1 MTGEVA
7 GQHVVVVGA
16 SNPTGLAIAAAF
28 AEAGAVVDVLARTP
42 EQAELIGLRL
52 GAHPG
57 VYASALDYASHAAL
71 SAAAERIEAEHGR
84 VDHVVVC
91 LRYGGRG
98 DAVWGGE
105 GEIGEVYSAMARA
118 WIPRQ
123 PERGSF
129 HFLICGD
136 RPSVGLQPQGPAL
149 VRRHE
154 ECALAC
160 GERRRVFLVA
170 AGPDDAASAAATVGL
185 AAEPERGSAKIV
197 APGAF
202 VGDPG
207 WDALL
212 EARARLDERL
222 SGQAGAAGA

>member
-1 MTGEVA
+1 MAGQVA
-7 GQHVVVVGA
+7 GKHVVIVGA

-52 GAHPG
+52 GAHPA
-57 VYASALDYASHAAL
+57 VHASALDYASHAAL
-71 SAAAERIEAEHGR
+71 TAAAERIEGLR
-84 VDHVVVC
+84 CPVDHVVVC

-118 WIPRQ
+118 WLPRM
-123 PERGSF
+123 PEGGSF

-149 VRRHE
+149 VSRHE
-154 ECALAC
+154 ACAAAC
-160 GERRRVFLVA
+160 GDLRRVFLVA
-170 AGPDDAASAAATVGL
+170 AGPEDASTASATVGL
-185 AAEPERGSAKIV
+185 AGDPGRGSEKIV
-197 APGAF
+197 MPGAF

-207 WDALL
+207 WEALL
-212 EARARLDERL
+212 AARAQLDTRLEQ
-222 SGQAGAAGA
+222 GQAHEA